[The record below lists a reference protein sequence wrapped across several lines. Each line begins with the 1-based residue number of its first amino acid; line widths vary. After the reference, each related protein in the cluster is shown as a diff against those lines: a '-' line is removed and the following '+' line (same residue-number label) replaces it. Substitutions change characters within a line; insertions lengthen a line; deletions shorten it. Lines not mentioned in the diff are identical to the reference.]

1 MKSLIICADFPPFLS
16 GIGDFTDRLASA
28 MTGAGE
34 DVSVITLSGSSD
46 EVKRPYDVLR
56 VMPSFT
62 MKSKDVLLDMAR
74 DFDVVNIQYPGVHFG
89 RSPMINLLPSNL
101 KRLGVSSIVT
111 IHDARVMRWRWR
123 LRTWPM
129 LNTVGGII
137 HVDPGDW
144 PIIKSWL
151 TFGAVPHA
159 CIPIASNVEALQA
172 SDADIARWK
181 GELGIQPG
189 ETACA
194 FFGILYPHKGIDEL
208 IDAATTLRAR
218 GHKLK
223 LVVIGDFDR
232 EAPWRPAMERRL
244 KSEGIIWI
252 RGASLERV
260 SQCLHACTMAAL
272 PFHSGTSV
280 NRSSMLATLA
290 HGLPTITTHG
300 PSTPK
305 EITQLF
311 DLELI
316 PIKDVAAL
324 THAIERMMTDDDLRN
339 RLRENASKASQR
351 ISWDSVARQTS
362 DFHRQIARLRGAPCA
377 S

>member
-28 MTGAGE
+28 MTRAGQH
-34 DVSVITLSGSSD
+34 VSVLTMQGSD
-46 EVKRPYDVLR
+46 DGVKRPYEVLR
-56 VMPSFT
+56 VMPSFG
-62 MKSKDVLLDMAR
+62 MKSMDTLLDIAR

-89 RSPMINLLPSNL
+89 RSPMINLLPPKL
-101 KRLGVSSIVT
+101 KRLGVASVVT

-129 LNTVGGII
+129 LNTVSGII

-151 TFGAVPHA
+151 TFGAPPRA
-159 CIPIASNVEALQA
+159 CVPIASNVEML
-172 SDADIARWK
+172 DATVADVARWRN
-181 GELGIQPG
+181 ELGIQPD

-194 FFGILYPHKGIDEL
+194 FFGILYPHKGVDEL
-208 IDAATTLRAR
+208 IDAVTTLRAR

-232 EAPWRPAMERRL
+232 EADWRPAMEKRL
-244 KSEGIIWI
+244 KSDEIVWV
-252 RGASLERV
+252 RGASLDRV
-260 SQCLHACTMAAL
+260 SECLHACDIAAL

-290 HGLPTITTHG
+290 HGLPTITTDG
-300 PSTPK
+300 PNTPK
-305 EITQLF
+305 EIRELF
-311 DLELI
+311 DLELV
-316 PIKDVAAL
+316 PIKDVTAL
-324 THAIERMMTDDDLRN
+324 TSAIERVLTDDALRN
-339 RLRENASKASQR
+339 RLRENASKASKR

-362 DFHRQIARLRGAPCA
+362 DFHKQIAQSRGAKCA